1 MTIARLRS
9 PVKDPKFRSST
20 FIIARYRGPVIL
32 LGRGIAGGVLISG
45 IATMS
50 RLMYRLSWQ
59 TDSAIAAM
67 VVVGWVL
74 FVEAGQGRL

>member
-9 PVKDPKFRSST
+9 LFKDPKSRSST
-20 FIIARYRGPVIL
+20 FIIARYRRAVNL
-32 LGRGIAGGVLISG
+32 LGRGVAGGVLISG

-50 RLMYRLSWQ
+50 RLMYRLSWR

-74 FVEAGQGRL
+74 FVEAGQERL